1 MKHIKFTFLLTV
13 LMSMV
18 GIGTSAHSIVVK
30 NDDGVFIYYKY
41 VNNKTELAVTC
52 RGSSYDSYSNEYT
65 GAVNIP
71 SSVTYDGKTYSVT
84 SIGGVAF
91 YGCTALTSITIP
103 NSVTS
108 IGGSAFYK
116 CSGLKKVIFPDIAA
130 WCKISFGSEYANPL
144 YYAKHIYSDENT
156 EITDLVIPNSVT
168 RIGSYAFWKCSGLT
182 SITIPNSVTR
192 IGESAFYGCSGLTS
206 ITIPNSVT
214 SIGDDAFL
222 YCSGLKKVI
231 VPDIAAWCNISFGN
245 YDANPLYYAKH
256 IYSDENT
263 EIKDLVIPNSV
274 TTIRNYAFFGCG
286 GLTSI
291 TIPNSVTSIGSN
303 AFSECTGLTSITI
316 PNSVKTIDYGAFRDC
331 SSLTKVIVPD
341 IAAWCKITFG
351 DYYGNPLSYA
361 AHIYSDEN
369 TEIKDL
375 VIPNSV
381 TRIGESAFY
390 GCYGLTSIIIP
401 NSVTSIGNYA
411 FRGCSGL
418 TSITI
423 PNSVTSIGDKAFSG
437 CGNLVSVEIN
447 SNAILSK
454 SYTSSSSLVN
464 IFGDQVQNYIIG
476 NDVTTIGSGAFYG
489 CSGLKSVTIG
499 NSVTSIGSS
508 VFYNTRLKS
517 VTIGAGVLS
526 ISSDSFSYSDSSTG
540 AKPVKVIWLTNTPPS
555 GYGKVC
561 GKVNY
566 VANDLYKGLSNMTVY
581 PFLSSMFETGGV
593 KYVPVS
599 PSERTCDAIDCVYD
613 ESAANVNIGKTLS
626 YKGINMT
633 VNNIN
638 TYTCY
643 KNPFIKSAD
652 VSYNGS
658 IGDYAFYGCGS
669 LNNVTLSNNGDIGI
683 SAFES
688 SNIASTLV
696 VKNTGNIGEDAF
708 RNITGSY
715 TATISNSGSI
725 GNNAFRGC
733 IGMIS
738 ATIENNG
745 SIGAYAFQ
753 DNTGMISVTIENN
766 GSIGA
771 YAFQNNTS
779 MISATIENN
788 GSIGTYAFSGNTS
801 LEKAILGD
809 KVTSLGDYVFSGC
822 SSLQGIDIPNGITQ
836 MGSYAFRNCSNMTSA
851 KIGTGVTAINES
863 TFSGCSALKDV
874 QIGSNVRTIGN
885 YVFSGCTSLPVINI
899 PKAVTSIGNYTF
911 QNCKAL
917 REVVMED
924 RADDTVLSL
933 GSNGSSPMF
942 ASCPL
947 DKVYIGRNISY
958 NKTSNYGYSPFY
970 RNTSLRSVT
979 ITDRETEVSE
989 NEFYGCTNLKEV
1001 KIGDGV
1007 TTIGSWAFSGC
1018 AAIDYFAFGSSVKTI
1033 GQEAFSDCTA
1043 MTRLISR
1050 AATPPSCGSQALDDI
1065 NKWTCTLSVPA
1076 GSTSAYQA
1084 AAQWKEFFFIDN
1096 DVTGI
1101 EAVAAE
1107 SVSNAEITD
1116 IYDLN
1121 GRRRD
1126 ALQPGI
1132 NIVKM
1137 SDGTTKKVVAK

>member
-1 MKHIKFTFLLTV
+1 M
-13 LMSMV
+13 
-18 GIGTSAHSIVVK
+18 
-30 NDDGVFIYYKY
+30 
-41 VNNKTELAVTC
+41 
-52 RGSSYDSYSNEYT
+52 
-65 GAVNIP
+65 
-71 SSVTYDGKTYSVT
+71 
-84 SIGGVAF
+84 
-91 YGCTALTSITIP
+91 
-103 NSVTS
+103 
-108 IGGSAFYK
+108 
-116 CSGLKKVIFPDIAA
+116 
-130 WCKISFGSEYANPL
+130 
-144 YYAKHIYSDENT
+144 YYAK
-156 EITDLVIPNSVT
+156 
-168 RIGSYAFWKCSGLT
+168 
-182 SITIPNSVTR
+182 
-192 IGESAFYGCSGLTS
+192 
-206 ITIPNSVT
+206 
-214 SIGDDAFL
+214 
-222 YCSGLKKVI
+222 
-231 VPDIAAWCNISFGN
+231 
-245 YDANPLYYAKH
+245 
-256 IYSDENT
+256 
-263 EIKDLVIPNSV
+263 
-274 TTIRNYAFFGCG
+274 
-286 GLTSI
+286 
-291 TIPNSVTSIGSN
+291 
-303 AFSECTGLTSITI
+303 
-316 PNSVKTIDYGAFRDC
+316 
-331 SSLTKVIVPD
+331 
-341 IAAWCKITFG
+341 
-351 DYYGNPLSYA
+351 
-361 AHIYSDEN
+361 HIYSDEN

-390 GCYGLTSIIIP
+390 
-401 NSVTSIGNYA
+401 
-411 FRGCSGL
+411 GCSGL

-489 CSGLKSVTIG
+489 CSGLTSVTIP
-499 NSVTSIGSS
+499 NCVTTIGASA
-508 VFYNTRLKS
+508 FYNTYLKS
-517 VTIGAGVLS
+517 ITIGTGVLS
-526 ISSDSFSYSDSSTG
+526 IASDAFDYSSSSSG
-540 AKPVKVIWLTNTPPS
+540 SKPVKVIWLTNTPPS
-555 GYGKVC
+555 GYENVG

-581 PFLSSMFETGGV
+581 PFLSSMFEVGGV

-599 PSERTCDAIDCVYD
+599 PSERTCDAIDCTYD
-613 ESAANVNIGKTLS
+613 AAAENINIGKTVS
-626 YKGINMT
+626 YKGIAMT
-633 VNNIN
+633 VNNIKP
-638 TYTCY
+638 YTCY
-643 KNPFIKSAD
+643 QNTFIKSAD
-652 VSYNGS
+652 VSCNGS
-658 IGDYAFYGCGS
+658 IGD
-669 LNNVTLSNNGDIGI
+669 
-683 SAFES
+683 
-688 SNIASTLV
+688 
-696 VKNTGNIGEDAF
+696 
-708 RNITGSY
+708 
-715 TATISNSGSI
+715 
-725 GNNAFRGC
+725 
-733 IGMIS
+733 
-738 ATIENNG
+738 
-745 SIGAYAFQ
+745 
-753 DNTGMISVTIENN
+753 
-766 GSIGA
+766 
-771 YAFQNNTS
+771 
-779 MISATIENN
+779 
-788 GSIGTYAFSGNTS
+788 YAFSGNTS

-809 KVTSLGDYVFSGC
+809 KVTSLGGYTFDGC
-822 SSLQGIDIPNGITQ
+822 SSLQSIDIPNGITQ
-836 MGSYAFRNCSNMTSA
+836 MGSYAFSQCSNMTSA
-851 KIGTGVTAINES
+851 KIGTGVTAINEY

-899 PKAVTSIGNYTF
+899 PKAVTSIGNNTF
-911 QNCKAL
+911 SGCTAL

-1076 GSTSAYQA
+1076 GSTSAYQE

-1107 SVSNAEITD
+1107 SVGKADITD

-1126 ALQPGI
+1126 ALQSGV

>member
-1 MKHIKFTFLLTV
+1 M
-13 LMSMV
+13 
-18 GIGTSAHSIVVK
+18 
-30 NDDGVFIYYKY
+30 
-41 VNNKTELAVTC
+41 
-52 RGSSYDSYSNEYT
+52 
-65 GAVNIP
+65 
-71 SSVTYDGKTYSVT
+71 
-84 SIGGVAF
+84 
-91 YGCTALTSITIP
+91 
-103 NSVTS
+103 
-108 IGGSAFYK
+108 
-116 CSGLKKVIFPDIAA
+116 
-130 WCKISFGSEYANPL
+130 
-144 YYAKHIYSDENT
+144 
-156 EITDLVIPNSVT
+156 
-168 RIGSYAFWKCSGLT
+168 
-182 SITIPNSVTR
+182 
-192 IGESAFYGCSGLTS
+192 
-206 ITIPNSVT
+206 
-214 SIGDDAFL
+214 
-222 YCSGLKKVI
+222 
-231 VPDIAAWCNISFGN
+231 
-245 YDANPLYYAKH
+245 
-256 IYSDENT
+256 
-263 EIKDLVIPNSV
+263 
-274 TTIRNYAFFGCG
+274 
-286 GLTSI
+286 
-291 TIPNSVTSIGSN
+291 
-303 AFSECTGLTSITI
+303 
-316 PNSVKTIDYGAFRDC
+316 
-331 SSLTKVIVPD
+331 
-341 IAAWCKITFG
+341 
-351 DYYGNPLSYA
+351 
-361 AHIYSDEN
+361 
-369 TEIKDL
+369 
-375 VIPNSV
+375 
-381 TRIGESAFY
+381 
-390 GCYGLTSIIIP
+390 
-401 NSVTSIGNYA
+401 
-411 FRGCSGL
+411 
-418 TSITI
+418 
-423 PNSVTSIGDKAFSG
+423 
-437 CGNLVSVEIN
+437 
-447 SNAILSK
+447 
-454 SYTSSSSLVN
+454 VN
-464 IFGDQVQNYIIG
+464 IFGNQVQNYIID

-489 CSGLKSVTIG
+489 CSGLKSVTIP

-526 ISSDSFSYSDSSTG
+526 IRDDAFSYKNSSTG

-555 GYGKVC
+555 GYGNVG

-566 VANDLYKGLSNMTVY
+566 VANDLYTGLSNMTVY

-599 PSERTCDAIDCVYD
+599 PSERTCDAIDCTYD
-613 ESAANVNIGKTLS
+613 AAAENINIGKTVS
-626 YKGINMT
+626 YKGIAMT
-633 VNNIN
+633 VNNIKP
-638 TYTCY
+638 YTCY
-643 KNPFIKSAD
+643 QNTFIKSAD
-652 VSYNGS
+652 VSCNGS

-688 SNIASTLV
+688 SNITSTLV

-715 TATISNSGSI
+715 TATISNSGSV

-733 IGMIS
+733 IG
-738 ATIENNG
+738 
-745 SIGAYAFQ
+745 
-753 DNTGMISVTIENN
+753 
-766 GSIGA
+766 
-771 YAFQNNTS
+771 

-809 KVTSLGDYVFSGC
+809 KVTSLGDYVFDGC
-822 SSLQGIDIPNGITQ
+822 SSLQSIDIPNGITQ
-836 MGSYAFRNCSNMTSA
+836 MGSYAFRDCSNMTSA
-851 KIGTGVTAINES
+851 KIGTGVTAINEY

-885 YVFSGCTSLPVINI
+885 FVFSGCTSLPVINI

-911 QNCKAL
+911 QKCKAL

-933 GSNGSSPMF
+933 GSNDSSPMF

-1107 SVSNAEITD
+1107 SMSNAEITA

-1126 ALQPGI
+1126 ALQPGV

-1137 SDGTTKKVVAK
+1137 SDGTTRKVINR

>member
-1 MKHIKFTFLLTV
+1 
-13 LMSMV
+13 MS
-18 GIGTSAHSIVVK
+18 
-30 NDDGVFIYYKY
+30 
-41 VNNKTELAVTC
+41 
-52 RGSSYDSYSNEYT
+52 
-65 GAVNIP
+65 
-71 SSVTYDGKTYSVT
+71 
-84 SIGGVAF
+84 
-91 YGCTALTSITIP
+91 
-103 NSVTS
+103 
-108 IGGSAFYK
+108 
-116 CSGLKKVIFPDIAA
+116 
-130 WCKISFGSEYANPL
+130 
-144 YYAKHIYSDENT
+144 
-156 EITDLVIPNSVT
+156 
-168 RIGSYAFWKCSGLT
+168 
-182 SITIPNSVTR
+182 
-192 IGESAFYGCSGLTS
+192 
-206 ITIPNSVT
+206 
-214 SIGDDAFL
+214 
-222 YCSGLKKVI
+222 
-231 VPDIAAWCNISFGN
+231 
-245 YDANPLYYAKH
+245 YAKH

-274 TTIRNYAFFGCG
+274 T
-286 GLTSI
+286 
-291 TIPNSVTSIGSN
+291 SIGHST
-303 AFSECTGLTSITI
+303 FS
-316 PNSVKTIDYGAFRDC
+316 
-331 SSLTKVIVPD
+331 
-341 IAAWCKITFG
+341 
-351 DYYGNPLSYA
+351 
-361 AHIYSDEN
+361 
-369 TEIKDL
+369 
-375 VIPNSV
+375 
-381 TRIGESAFY
+381 
-390 GCYGLTSIIIP
+390 
-401 NSVTSIGNYA
+401 
-411 FRGCSGL
+411 GCSGL

-423 PNSVTSIGDKAFSG
+423 PNSVTSIGSYAFYNCSGLTSITIPNSVTSIGDNAFSG
-437 CGNLVSVEIN
+437 CGNSVSVEIN

-464 IFGDQVQNYIIG
+464 IFGDQVQNYIID
-476 NDVTTIGSGAFYG
+476 NDVTTIGSYAFYG
-489 CSGLKSVTIG
+489 CSGLTSITIPNSVTNIG
-499 NSVTSIGSS
+499 SSAFSGCSGLTSITIPNSVTSIGGHT
-508 VFYNTRLKS
+508 FYNTRLKS

-526 ISSDSFSYSDSSTG
+526 IREDAFSYKNSSTG

-555 GYGKVC
+555 GWESVG
-561 GKVNY
+561 GTVNY

-599 PSERTCDAIDCVYD
+599 PSERTCDAIDCTYD
-613 ESAANVNIGKTLS
+613 AAAENINIGKTVS
-626 YKGINMT
+626 YKGIAMT
-633 VNNIN
+633 VNNIKP
-638 TYTCY
+638 YTCY
-643 KNPFIKSAD
+643 QNPFIKSAD
-652 VSYNGS
+652 VSCNGS
-658 IGDYAFYGCGS
+658 IGDYAF
-669 LNNVTLSNNGDIGI
+669 D
-683 SAFES
+683 
-688 SNIASTLV
+688 
-696 VKNTGNIGEDAF
+696 
-708 RNITGSY
+708 
-715 TATISNSGSI
+715 
-725 GNNAFRGC
+725 
-733 IGMIS
+733 
-738 ATIENNG
+738 
-745 SIGAYAFQ
+745 
-753 DNTGMISVTIENN
+753 
-766 GSIGA
+766 
-771 YAFQNNTS
+771 
-779 MISATIENN
+779 
-788 GSIGTYAFSGNTS
+788 
-801 LEKAILGD
+801 
-809 KVTSLGDYVFSGC
+809 GC
-822 SSLQGIDIPNGITQ
+822 SSLQSIDIPNGITQ

-851 KIGTGVTAINES
+851 KIGTGVTAINEY

-911 QNCKAL
+911 QNCTAL
-917 REVVMED
+917 REAVMED

-1101 EAVAAE
+1101 EAVTAE
-1107 SVSNAEITD
+1107 SVGNADITA

-1137 SDGTTKKVVAK
+1137 SDGTTRKVIKR